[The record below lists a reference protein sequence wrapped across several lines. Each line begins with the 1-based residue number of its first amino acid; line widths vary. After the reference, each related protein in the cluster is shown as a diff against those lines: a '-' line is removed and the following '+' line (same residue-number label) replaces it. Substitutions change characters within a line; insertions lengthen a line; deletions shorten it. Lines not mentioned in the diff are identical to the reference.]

1 MSNTRVI
8 LRTVLIVVT
17 VALTLFMIYL
27 LRQPLTWLVIASFLA
42 LALSAPVGFFDRY
55 MPRGLAIALVYLLLI
70 LVPVGIGAAI
80 VPNLVSEA
88 EQLVND
94 LPDYARDLQ
103 TFVNDNDRLRSLEA
117 DYDLTGRLEEEARQL
132 PQRFGDAA
140 SVLGDIGAG
149 LVSSIFAGVTI
160 LILSVFMLGSGPRWR
175 RAFLA
180 QQDPV
185 RGEAMRR
192 AGDRI
197 AQAVAGYVAGV
208 LIQATIAGVTAW
220 IVLTILG
227 VPFAGALALLI
238 ALFDLIPLI
247 GATIGAVV
255 VAVITLFVDFPTA
268 TIVWVVYSII
278 YQQVENTVIQP
289 QIQNRAVEIQPFV
302 VLVSVLFSRTQPLI
316 RYDLSDSVVVSD
328 RSCACGRTFGLIE
341 GIQGRREDVVH
352 LPAPDGRMAAIHPNV
367 FHDVL
372 DRVPAGEWQI
382 LQDGGAIVLR
392 VARPGVG
399 FDGAA
404 ILADV
409 ARGLESAGAEVP
421 PLSWHEVHAIPR
433 TGSGKAPLIRAGNPP
448 SAGQVRG

>member
-1 MSNTRVI
+1 VSNTRLV

-17 VALTLFMIYL
+17 VVLTLYLVYL
-27 LRQPLTWLVIASFLA
+27 LRQPLTWLVIAAFLA

-55 MPRGLAIALVYLLLI
+55 MPRGLAIAVVYLLLI

-94 LPDYARDLQ
+94 LPEYAVDLQ
-103 TFVNDNDRLRSLEA
+103 DFVNDNEQLRSLEE

-160 LILSVFMLGSGPRWR
+160 LILSVFMLGGGPRWR
-175 RAFLA
+175 AAFLA
-180 QQDPV
+180 QHDQV
-185 RGEAMRR
+185 RAEAIRR

-220 IVLTILG
+220 IVLSILG

-238 ALFDLIPLI
+238 ALFDLIPLV
-247 GATIGAVV
+247 GATIGAVLV
-255 VAVITLFVDFPTA
+255 GIITLFVDFPTA
-268 TIVWVVYSII
+268 TIVWAIYSVI

-302 VLVSVLFSRTQPLI
+302 VLVSVLFASTLFGILGALLAIPLAASLSVLI
-316 RYDLSDSVVVSD
+316 REY
-328 RSCACGRTFGLIE
+328 RSY
-341 GIQGRREDVVH
+341 RRAQAEH
-352 LPAPDGRMAAIHPNV
+352 
-367 FHDVL
+367 
-372 DRVPAGEWQI
+372 
-382 LQDGGAIVLR
+382 
-392 VARPGVG
+392 VARTV
-399 FDGAA
+399 
-404 ILADV
+404 
-409 ARGLESAGAEVP
+409 ST
-421 PLSWHEVHAIPR
+421 
-433 TGSGKAPLIRAGNPP
+433 TGAPLAPGPTGP
-448 SAGQVRG
+448 AAEPA